1 MEYKENPTKEDLYE
15 YFKDRLAVRK
25 MTEIEALR
33 VMDVDNADIEKMR
46 NAGIAKTNLYKM
58 AGNSIVVNC
67 LFHIFRTM
75 FIDTD
80 ELQPTVNQL
89 TLSWT

>member
-33 VMDVDNADIEKMR
+33 VMDVDDADIEKMR

-80 ELQPTVNQL
+80 EPQSTVNQL
-89 TLSWT
+89 TLFWA